1 MSLGGDD
8 HILDRVMP
16 ILGTFGARC
25 QGNPCVAKIGPG
37 HYVKIVHNGFEQ
49 GMLSVLNESWE
60 ILFKCLHTDLDEI
73 SRIFEMWGTEGELVG
88 PLCYFKSHLILHL
101 LIHVRKTLSSLE
113 SAPISVSVKKTM
125 ALVMSSTTSK
135 TRLCKTPITP
145 KAPVFSLS
153 WRLPAGT
160 YLLLQ

>member
-16 ILGTFGARC
+16 VLGTFGARC

-37 HYVKIVHNGFEQ
+37 GSGHYVKIVHNIIEQ

-73 SRIFEMWGTEGELVG
+73 SRIFEMWNTEGELVG
-88 PLCYFKSHLILHL
+88 LLCYFKPHLILHL

-125 ALVMSSTTSK
+125 APVMSSTTSK
-135 TRLCKTPITP
+135 TRLC
-145 KAPVFSLS
+145 
-153 WRLPAGT
+153 
-160 YLLLQ
+160 